1 MKIKTLKNVGIAGE
15 HVEAGSVVEVS
26 DAVGRELILMKK
38 AEAVSAKNKAAPPL
52 RKRRRPAK
60 AQPVVENNLKGAGGF
75 VCPFFESGAMQCR
88 YGLKNGV

>member
-38 AEAVSAKNKAAPPL
+38 AEAVSAKNKAAPL
-52 RKRRRPAK
+52 PAK
-60 AQPVVENNLKGAGGF
+60 KKTASKSAARGG
-75 VCPFFESGAMQCR
+75 
-88 YGLKNGV
+88 K

>member
-38 AEAVSAKNKAAPPL
+38 AEAVSAKNKAAPP
-52 RKRRRPAK
+52 PAK
-60 AQPVVENNLKGAGGF
+60 KKTASKSAARGG
-75 VCPFFESGAMQCR
+75 
-88 YGLKNGV
+88 K